1 MIIMVWNDGTKT
13 LHDCYTDYNKA
24 VMKRIE
30 LERQGFKVYF
40 TILPC

>member
-1 MIIMVWNDGTKT
+1 MIWYDGTKT
-13 LHDCYTDYNKA
+13 VHESYADYNKA

-30 LERQGFKVYF
+30 LEQQGFEVYF